1 MSTKAYE
8 KDFNIMHEQKLI
20 SLHRF
25 DKISEDSDCTCIDT
39 VCGCSLFLI
48 SSFPE
53 ISTPLMLENIIIY
66 SLDYKLFLKKRSV
79 VTTKCVFGRFPFTVS
94 DTGFCPKHPTSVR
107 VYCQMTQ
114 NN

>member
-25 DKISEDSDCTCIDT
+25 NKISEDSDCT
-39 VCGCSLFLI
+39 CGCSLFLI

-66 SLDYKLFLKKRSV
+66 SLDYKLF
-79 VTTKCVFGRFPFTVS
+79 F
-94 DTGFCPKHPTSVR
+94 
-107 VYCQMTQ
+107 
-114 NN
+114 